1 MIEIELKLPVNY
13 NNKNSIEYVH
23 WQFKIKLYYF
33 IILNPHIVFNIITE
47 DDDGGAQ

>member
-23 WQFKIKLYYF
+23 WQFKSTYS
-33 IILNPHIVFNIITE
+33 VNIITE